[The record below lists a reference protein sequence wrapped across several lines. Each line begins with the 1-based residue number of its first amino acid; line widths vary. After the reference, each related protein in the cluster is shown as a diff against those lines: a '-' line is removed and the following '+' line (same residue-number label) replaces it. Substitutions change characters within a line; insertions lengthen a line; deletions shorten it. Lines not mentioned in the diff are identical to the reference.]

1 MGVNMRINTGDT
13 EMIRAL
19 SILRWLLPEV
29 APKVG
34 NNILVCA
41 FLHHEDFLLDDGKV
55 VPWKQSEKKKH
66 RRGEKKQPLISFFQG
81 ELRHHMEDLC
91 ESDTGPRL

>member
-13 EMIRAL
+13 EVIRAL

-66 RRGEKKQPLISFFQG
+66 RRGEKKKKTKKTFNFIFPG
-81 ELRHHMEDLC
+81 
-91 ESDTGPRL
+91 